1 MAYIRIGEDESTLG
15 SFGCGPGCS
24 CKSCRTGTATLEEWY
39 VPEEDERET
48 EPSPTPANPPNL
60 RTPEM
65 TGDRVGSSFGE
76 PQARRRVPAPAP
88 PTRVRPFIALDRFE
102 FDRAVLMP
110 FHLPM
115 IHRVAQQ
122 AVASWQTSSPIRTI
136 RLFGHTDQVGP
147 ESHNLNLGQQRALAV
162 QARLVQEIER
172 LKPGLSRQINIV
184 VRSLGKTRPATSDP
198 SALGRARNRRV
209 DVFLSTLAPQQP
221 GQAPARPAPAQTA
234 APSRPVRIPT
244 PEEVARRIVPQ
255 EPETPEQRIQ
265 RIITTP
271 PPTPSPRRSFTQMF
285 WNKIDENLNSTMNR
299 LGVPQSLR
307 GPIRD
312 AAHAALERGAESL
325 LNKALDQTG
334 LGTEAKEAIRAS
346 VRTAAKTPTGRD
358 SGSPSLEAWDLGQPS
373 PTAPVFR
380 FECPAGCAPLA
391 ADQCRTVLLQAIRD
405 AIHLASNSAS
415 KLEANPRD
423 AKTVS
428 IFLKLFGH
436 DPSRPVPW
444 AENKES
450 GAIVA
455 WRLRK
460 VAQELGGGRRIL
472 YRCGCPGAAATVNAR
487 TVSPLEVRLCSRFW
501 SLGQPG
507 FLPVGQNPRWIRAG
521 IILHEMLHQLFRE
534 FFRHFRVPPRPDDPQ
549 ERRRDNARCYE
560 AFALLVNGHTPSQ
573 SDINRCTAR
582 PA

>member
-1 MAYIRIGEDESTLG
+1 MAYIRIGENESTLG
-15 SFGCGPGCS
+15 SIGCGPGCS

-48 EPSPTPANPPNL
+48 EPSPPPANRPNL
-60 RTPEM
+60 RTPGM
-65 TGDRVGSSFGE
+65 TGNRVGSSFGE
-76 PQARRRVPAPAP
+76 PQARRRIPVPPAA
-88 PTRVRPFIALDRFE
+88 RVRPFVALDRFE
-102 FDRAVLMP
+102 FDRALLMP

-147 ESHNLNLGQQRALAV
+147 ESYNVNLGQQRALAV

-172 LKPGLSRQINIV
+172 LKPGLSRQIKIV
-184 VRSLGKTRPATSDP
+184 VQSLGKTRPATSDP
-198 SALGRARNRRV
+198 SASGRARNRRV
-209 DVFLSTLAPQQP
+209 DVFLSTFAPQQP
-221 GQAPARPAPAQTA
+221 GQAPAGPSPAQTA

-271 PPTPSPRRSFTQMF
+271 PPTPSPRKSFTQMF

-334 LGTEAKEAIRAS
+334 LGNEAKEAIQAS
-346 VRTAAKTPTGRD
+346 VRAAATTPAG
-358 SGSPSLEAWDLGQPS
+358 GHPVSPPLEAWDLGQPS
-373 PTAPVFR
+373 PAGPVFSI
-380 FECPAGCAPLA
+380 ECPAGCPPVA
-391 ADQCRTVLLQAIRD
+391 AGQCRNILLRAIRD
-405 AIHLASNSAS
+405 AIHLASNAAS
-415 KLEANPRD
+415 KLEASPRD

-444 AENKES
+444 AGNKES
-450 GAIVA
+450 GASVA

-460 VAQELGGGRRIL
+460 VAQELGGGRRTL
-472 YRCGCPGAAATVNAR
+472 YRCGCPGAAPTVNAR
-487 TVSPLEVRLCSRFW
+487 TVSPMEVLLCPRFW
-501 SLGQPG
+501 NLGQPG
-507 FLPVGQNPRWIRAG
+507 FLPAGQDPRWIRAG
-521 IILHEMLHQLFRE
+521 IILHEMLHQLFGE

-549 ERRRDNARCYE
+549 ERRRDNAHCYE
-560 AFALLVNGHTPSQ
+560 AFALLVDGHTPSQ
-573 SDINRCTAR
+573 SDINRCTKR

>member
-1 MAYIRIGEDESTLG
+1 MAYIRIGENESTLG
-15 SFGCGPGCS
+15 SIGCGPGCS

-48 EPSPTPANPPNL
+48 EPSPPPANRPNL
-60 RTPEM
+60 RTPGM
-65 TGDRVGSSFGE
+65 TGNRVGSSFGE
-76 PQARRRVPAPAP
+76 PQARRRVPVPPAA
-88 PTRVRPFIALDRFE
+88 RVRPFVALDRFE

-147 ESHNLNLGQQRALAV
+147 ESYNVNLGQQRALAV
-162 QARLVQEIER
+162 QARLVQEMER

-184 VRSLGKTRPATSDP
+184 VQSLGKTRPATSDP

-221 GQAPARPAPAQTA
+221 GQAPARSAPGQTA

-299 LGVPQSLR
+299 LGVPESLR

-325 LNKALDQTG
+325 LNNALDQTS
-334 LGTEAKEAIRAS
+334 LGNEAKEAIRTS
-346 VRTAAKTPTGRD
+346 VRAAAKTPTDRRAAPHSVEGW
-358 SGSPSLEAWDLGQPS
+358 GLGLTP
-373 PTAPVFR
+373 PPGPVFR
-380 FECPAGCAPLA
+380 FECPPGCAPIA
-391 ADQCRTVLLQAIRD
+391 AGQCRNVLRRAIVN
-405 AIHLASNSAS
+405 AINLANNAAT
-415 KLEANPRD
+415 KLEASLATSSRD
-423 AKTVS
+423 DKTVQETVRLFKS
-428 IFLKLFGH
+428 FFGH

-444 AENKES
+444 AGNKAS
-450 GAIVA
+450 GSIIAQ
-455 WRLRK
+455 RFRK
-460 VAQELGGGRRIL
+460 VAEELKAGRRTL
-472 YRCGCPGAAATVNAR
+472 FRCIAGCPAGVNAR
-487 TVSPLEVRLCSRFW
+487 TNAAADPNLVRLCPQFW
-501 SLGQPG
+501 TLSPDILRSG
-507 FLPVGQNPRWIRAG
+507 VV
-521 IILHEMLHQLFRE
+521 LHEMLHLLYHQ
-534 FFRHFRVPPRPDDPQ
+534 FFHHAGHPSGDP
-549 ERRRDNARCYE
+549 ERRRDNAHCYE
-560 AFALLVNGHTPSQ
+560 AFALRVAGHGADPADVAQ
-573 SDINRCTAR
+573 CRAR